1 LRKLRTFPFEIQSSM
16 DWHIT
21 TRAQAI
27 NSSAIREILKV
38 TERPEVISF
47 AGGLPSPATFPIE
60 RIQSACN
67 SILSNDPNAALQYGP
82 TEGYLPLREW
92 IAAHCSRDGIRVSP
106 ANVLV
111 TTGSQQALDLI
122 AKVLVE
128 KDRNLLVETPTY
140 LGALQA
146 FSLFKPKFVSV
157 PCDDQG
163 PIPDEVLL
171 AATERATGFY
181 LLPNFQNPSGR
192 RIGLERRRALV
203 AAATQRQLPL
213 IEDDPYGELS
223 YGGEKLPSLLSMNQS
238 GVLYTGS
245 FSKLLAPGLR
255 VGYVI
260 APDAIYG
267 KLVQAKQA
275 ADLHTPSFTQRIVH
289 EVIKDGFLNQ
299 HIPIIRELYAK
310 QCAAML
316 DALHQYFPKQASW
329 NAPQGGM
336 FIWVTLPKT
345 IDTEKLLEKAIAQ
358 HVAFVPGAPFFSGSP
373 QHNCLRL
380 SFVTVPVGKI
390 QQGIKKLGE
399 LIAAE
404 LS

>member
-1 LRKLRTFPFEIQSSM
+1 MEWAISA
-16 DWHIT
+16 
-21 TRAQAI
+21 RAQRI
-27 NSSAIREILKV
+27 TSSAIREILKV

-47 AGGLPSPATFPIE
+47 AGGLPSPATFPVD
-60 RIQSACN
+60 RIQAACN
-67 SILSNDPNAALQYGP
+67 SILSSDPKPALQYGP

-92 IAAHCSRDGIRVSP
+92 IAARCSRDGAKVSA

-146 FSLFKPKFVSV
+146 FSLFEPRFVSV

-163 PIPDEVLL
+163 PI
-171 AATERATGFY
+171 AADLSAASAERASGFY

-192 RIGLERRRALV
+192 RIGLERRREIVDV
-203 AAATQRQLPL
+203 AKQRELLL

-223 YGGEKLPSLLSMNQS
+223 YTGDKLPSLFSMHQQ

-260 APDAIYG
+260 APDVIYR

-275 ADLHTPSFTQRIVH
+275 ADLHTPSFTQRIVY
-289 EVIKDGFLNQ
+289 EVVKDGFLET
-299 HIPIIRELYAK
+299 HIPTIRELYSK
-310 QCAAML
+310 QCEAML
-316 DALHQYFPKQASW
+316 AALKQYFPSQAHW

-336 FIWVTLPKT
+336 FIWVTLPKH
-345 IDTEKLLEKAIAQ
+345 IDCTKLLEKAIANNI
-358 HVAFVPGAPFFSGSP
+358 AFVPGAPFFSGTP
-373 QHNCLRL
+373 EHNTLRL
-380 SFVTVPVGKI
+380 SFVTVPAEKI

-404 LS
+404 IR